1 MCMYQREGIVEMFD
15 LDQFY
20 SDAEAGNEINEQEVI
35 DYIRGFETVIIWGAG
50 NMGTALGKY
59 LIEQQVSVD
68 GYWDQNYKEIQERN
82 GIKVYSSWGTMPVH
96 RKETTLLICGIVN
109 GTKSHRG
116 QKERCNQ
123 NGYANIILGMPLY
136 EGLVCK
142 MRKNDRL
149 DIKQCTGTGIC
160 NFNTCKKYLNILSG
174 KTEKK
179 QVENVIHVLEF
190 VISRKCTLDCIECGQ
205 RVGRIKRKF
214 PEKYVV
220 YPYERIIEDIDIIM
234 DSVDCVGTFS
244 IIGGEPFTHP
254 QLADII
260 EHCLT
265 KDNVAI
271 ISITTNGICKM
282 TEAMLKKM
290 KSDRVKINFSNYTQ
304 SLQEEQKK
312 LFYKNVELVKTCGL
326 NCNVATP
333 VWGRVIDTVDVN
345 PEISESHYK
354 SVKATCQF
362 GPSVSNGTFF
372 ACPVSELYDKLEEI
386 DVSKDKIFLS
396 QEKDVRGKIHE
407 LLSKDYYESC
417 KHRCGNRLTGEE
429 VAPGAQY

>member
-1 MCMYQREGIVEMFD
+1 MFD
-15 LDQFY
+15 LDKFY

-35 DYIRGFETVIIWGAG
+35 DYIGGFETVIIWGAG

-59 LIEQQVSVD
+59 LIEHKVSVN
-68 GYWDQNYKEIQERN
+68 GYWDQNYREIQERN
-82 GIKVYSSWGTMPVH
+82 GIKVYNSFETMPIH

-109 GTKSHRG
+109 GTHSHHG
-116 QKERCNQ
+116 QIEQCNRS
-123 NGYANIILGMPLY
+123 GYTNIILGMPLY

-142 MRKNDRL
+142 MRKNGIFDV
-149 DIKQCTGTGIC
+149 KQCTGTGIC

-174 KTEKK
+174 TKEKNSI
-179 QVENVIHVLEF
+179 ENVIHVLEF
-190 VISRKCTLDCIECGQ
+190 VISRKCTLDCGECGQ
-205 RVGRIKRKF
+205 RVGRIKREF
-214 PEKYVV
+214 PEKYVI

-234 DSVDCVGTFS
+234 DNVDAVGTFS

-254 QLADII
+254 QLAEII
-260 EHCLT
+260 QHCLT
-265 KDNVAI
+265 KDNVGI

-312 LFYKNVELVKTCGL
+312 LFYKNVELVKACGL

-333 VWGRVIDTVDVN
+333 VWGRVIDMIEVN
-345 PEISESHYK
+345 QEIPESYYK
-354 SVKATCQF
+354 ITKTKCQF

-372 ACPVSELYDKLEEI
+372 ACPVSELYDKLEEV
-386 DVSKDKIFLS
+386 DVSKDKIVLS
-396 QEKDVRGKIHE
+396 QEKNVREKIHE
-407 LLSKDYYESC
+407 LLCKDFYESC
-417 KHRCGNRLTGEE
+417 KHRCGNQMFGEE